1 MIKPKGSKEEKAFV
15 DTEKCMGCGICVL
28 KCDYQAL
35 NLKLVRP
42 PEHIPQALAL

>member
-1 MIKPKGSKEEKAFV
+1 MVKPKGSKKEKAAV
-15 DTEKCMGCGICVL
+15 DAQKCMGCGICVL

-42 PEHIPQALAL
+42 PEHIPQALVL